1 MDDRSLATFKI
12 YRLAGATV
20 KRLLLRV
27 TGRGYTA
34 GAVFVKA
41 DDTWRIES
49 VAPIL
54 AWRRNCDMPG
64 IKQRLAEQ
72 GATVEWLPCPDDYDV
87 GIALW
92 KRGVDGALKADA
104 KSRAIAKRRNR

>member
-1 MDDRSLATFKI
+1 M
-12 YRLAGATV
+12 

-34 GAVFVKA
+34 GAVFIKA
-41 DDTWRIES
+41 DGGWRIES

-54 AWRRNCDMPG
+54 AWMHGRDMPG
-64 IKQRLAEQ
+64 IKQRLAEL
-72 GATVEWLPCPDDYDV
+72 GAAFEWLPCPDDYDA

-104 KSRAIAKRRNR
+104 KSRAIAKRRNKG

>member
-1 MDDRSLATFKI
+1 MADVAT
-12 YRLAGATV
+12 

-41 DDTWRIES
+41 DDGWRIES
-49 VAPIL
+49 SAPIL
-54 AWRRNCDMPG
+54 AWMRGYDMPG
-64 IKQRLAEQ
+64 IKQRLDEQ
-72 GATVEWLPCPDDYDV
+72 GATFEWLPCPDDYDA

-92 KRGVDGALKADA
+92 LKAARNAETNRA
-104 KSRAIAKRRNR
+104 KKSAIAKASLREKGY

>member
-1 MDDRSLATFKI
+1 MVDVA
-12 YRLAGATV
+12 A
-20 KRLLLRV
+20 KRILLRV

-49 VAPIL
+49 SAPIL
-54 AWRRNCDMPG
+54 AWMRGYDMPG

-72 GATVEWLPCPDDYDV
+72 GATVEWLPCPDDYDA

-104 KSRAIAKRRNR
+104 KNRAIAKGRKR

>member
-1 MDDRSLATFKI
+1 MADVA
-12 YRLAGATV
+12 A

-41 DDTWRIES
+41 DDGWRIES

-54 AWRRNCDMPG
+54 AWMRNCDMSS

-72 GATVEWLPCPDDYDV
+72 GATVEWLPCPDDYDA

-104 KSRAIAKRRNR
+104 KSRAIAKRRNKG

>member
-1 MDDRSLATFKI
+1 MVDVA
-12 YRLAGATV
+12 A
-20 KRLLLRV
+20 KRILLRV

-41 DDTWRIES
+41 DDTWHIES
-49 VAPIL
+49 SAPIL
-54 AWRRNCDMPG
+54 AWMRSYDMTG

-72 GATVEWLPCPDDYDV
+72 GATVEWLPCPDDYDA

-92 KRGVDGALKADA
+92 RRGVDGALKADA
-104 KSRAIAKRRNR
+104 KSRAIAKRRR

>member
-1 MDDRSLATFKI
+1 MHT
-12 YRLAGATV
+12 T

-34 GAVFVKA
+34 GAVFVKR
-41 DDTWRIES
+41 DDGWRIES
-49 VAPIL
+49 SAPIL
-54 AWRRNCDMPG
+54 AWMFGYDMPG
-64 IKQRLAEQ
+64 IKQRLAEL
-72 GATVEWLPCPDDYDV
+72 GATVEWLPCPDDYDA

-104 KSRAIAKRRNR
+104 KSRAIAKRRREK